1 MVPGKPFCWH
11 SLLDYHTGHWRKI
24 NWRAAWNTP
33 ILQCLPHPLNF
44 LNSSLQQCLLRVA
57 KVLVS
62 SVNSGSLVLPLQPT
76 DTESSWGSR
85 STISRYSPWLDLKR
99 ICTSAFRNRTHILT
113 RAGVLA
119 VCLPT
124 RNNSK
129 SAYASCYLCAS
140 TTASFLHRPYNK
152 ANDSR
157 PFWAAGSKARS
168 CMDPFSDHFCYQ
180 PPSFLKRFN
189 CILAW

>member
-11 SLLDYHTGHWRKI
+11 SLLDYHIGHWRKI

-62 SVNSGSLVLPLQPT
+62 SVNSGSLVLPLQPS

-113 RAGVLA
+113 HVLGFWQFASPHVTTQNQPTLHATSVLPQQPLFYTGLTTKQMIAGHFGQQEQKLGA
-119 VCLPT
+119 AWTLSQIT
-124 RNNSK
+124 
-129 SAYASCYLCAS
+129 SAISRLLSWRDSIAS
-140 TTASFLHRPYNK
+140 
-152 ANDSR
+152 
-157 PFWAAGSKARS
+157 
-168 CMDPFSDHFCYQ
+168 
-180 PPSFLKRFN
+180 
-189 CILAW
+189 